1 MPFGQWHSEAQ
12 ITAED
17 VAKGESIKDLIDT
30 LSKGDFLA
38 LLDRNDLEAPLRKVF
53 LRREDDDD
61 DRYTLHDER
70 GTLIDEPEAGCPGGG
85 FTKETLL
92 ADVGMT
98 YYVAPTVE
106 PPVEPPGEPSRH
118 CRR

>member
-17 VAKGESIKDLIDT
+17 VAKGSSIKDLIDT
-30 LSKGDFLA
+30 LSMGDFLA

-61 DRYTLHDER
+61 DRYKRCGGISSTDTPKSFKETAARRRQWDTSTAHDEHEVSGQIQAR
-70 GTLIDEPEAGCPGGG
+70 RPLGCSG
-85 FTKETLL
+85 L
-92 ADVGMT
+92 D
-98 YYVAPTVE
+98 
-106 PPVEPPGEPSRH
+106 
-118 CRR
+118 C